1 MKSLMKVYYGWAKLG
16 KVRKKEAISVI
27 YENNVGVGE
36 HHRMSKAL
44 KASQNTVYCRYQT
57 DKEAEDAKLSNR
69 IFTEFSVF
77 MDDKRIAGSLERAL
91 QANSDADKENVS
103 SAERKKIAELLRRAF
118 LAEHRNYKEPLGLQ
132 LELFNTL
139 EP

>member
-1 MKSLMKVYYGWAKLG
+1 MKSPMKVYYGWAKLG

-44 KASQNTVYCRYQT
+44 KASQNSVYWRYQT

-77 MDDKRIAGSLERAL
+77 LDDKRIAGSLERAL
-91 QANSDADKENVS
+91 KANSDADKNNVS

-118 LAEHRNYKEPLGLQ
+118 LAEHRAYKEPLGLQ

-139 EP
+139 ES